1 MLCGLNCPLAIADLD
16 LGPTR
21 QHMEFLLHILAGA
34 AVGFAIGLT
43 GVGGGS
49 LMTPLLLVFGY
60 PAPVAIGTDLLYA
73 AITKAGGA
81 VSHHRR
87 TNVDWSIVATLAAGS
102 IPVSILLHLF
112 FLDSSFQDSPRF
124 EALLTQSL
132 GAMLII
138 TALILIFREK
148 LRKNAVEQRPEL
160 IMRTLHNNRQIM
172 TWLMG
177 LLLGVCV
184 TLSSVGAGAFGA
196 AILLT
201 IYANTPAARIIGT
214 DIAHAVP
221 LTFIAGLG
229 YLFAGYVDMR
239 LLLSLLIGSLPAIAL
254 GSRISSQVPE
264 RFLQRLLTCILLGL
278 GGYYSLS

>member
-1 MLCGLNCPLAIADLD
+1 
-16 LGPTR
+16 
-21 QHMEFLLHILAGA
+21 MELVMHILAGA
-34 AVGFAIGLT
+34 TVGFAIGVT

-49 LMTPLLLVFGY
+49 LMTPLLLLFGY
-60 PAPVAIGTDLLYA
+60 SPPVAIGTDLLYA

-87 TNVDWSIVATLAAGS
+87 DNVDWRIVALLAAGS
-102 IPVSILLHLF
+102 IPVSILLHLLL
-112 FLDSSFQDSPRF
+112 LDSGFQESPGF
-124 EALLTQSL
+124 EAVLTRSL
-132 GAMLII
+132 GIMLIVTSI
-138 TALILIFREK
+138 ILIFRGI
-148 LRKNAVEQRPEL
+148 LRKSAIEQKPRMLMLAV
-160 IMRTLHNNRQIM
+160 HNHRAVV
-172 TWLMG
+172 TWSMG

-201 IYANTPAARIIGT
+201 IYSATPTAKIIGT

-229 YLFAGYVDMR
+229 YLFAGFVDLI
-239 LLLSLLIGSLPAIAL
+239 LLISLLAGSLPAISV

-264 RFLQRLLTCILLGL
+264 ALLQRLLTIILLSLGL
-278 GGYYSLS
+278 YYSFS

>member
-1 MLCGLNCPLAIADLD
+1 
-16 LGPTR
+16 
-21 QHMEFLLHILAGA
+21 MELLLHILAGA
-34 AVGFAIGLT
+34 TVGFAIGLT

-60 PAPVAIGTDLLYA
+60 SPPIAIGTDLLYA

-87 TNVDWSIVATLAAGS
+87 ANVSWPIVARLAAGS
-102 IPVSILLHLF
+102 IPVSIVLHWL
-112 FLDSSFQDSPRF
+112 FLDSSFQQSPSF
-124 EALLTQSL
+124 ESILTTSL
-132 GAMLII
+132 GVMLIT
-138 TALILIFREK
+138 TAIILFFRDK
-148 LRKNAVEQRPEL
+148 LRKSAIEEKPRA
-160 IMRTLHNNRQIM
+160 IMQTIHNNRPLV
-172 TWLMG
+172 TWMMG

-201 IYANTPAARIIGT
+201 IYSSTPAARIIGT

-229 YLFAGYVDMR
+229 YLFAGFVDMT
-239 LLLSLLIGSLPAIAL
+239 LLISLLIGSLPAISL
-254 GSRISSQVPE
+254 GSRVSSQVPE
-264 RFLQRLLTCILLGL
+264 RLLQRILTLILLTLGM
-278 GGYYSLS
+278 YYSFS